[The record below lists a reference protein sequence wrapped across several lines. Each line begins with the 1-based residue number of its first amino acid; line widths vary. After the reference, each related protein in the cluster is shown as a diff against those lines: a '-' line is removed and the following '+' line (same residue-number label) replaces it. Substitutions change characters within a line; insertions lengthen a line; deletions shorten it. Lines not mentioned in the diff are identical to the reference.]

1 MAALYSWLR
10 GLSPAIPA
18 IMMPM
23 LFSKTG
29 ILSLR
34 GVTLLSPL
42 VAAAL
47 TLGCSSENPAG
58 KSRTFEFHYQALFPA
73 IPKDGEQYRIWV
85 PLPSE
90 GPAQQIHDLKVVSPV
105 GYKQREESVFGNRYA
120 YIEFDRAEY
129 PWPLSVTVGFQTTRQ
144 EHRVDFDA
152 ESIASG
158 GSTAGAVYAAESYE
172 KFLLPNRLVPL
183 DGMIADL
190 SRQHTA
196 GAASPLEKA
205 RKVFDYVV
213 STMAYDK
220 SGEGWG
226 RGDAIYACD
235 VKKGNC
241 TDFHA
246 LFIGMMRA
254 AGIPARF
261 EIGFPLPRN
270 EKRGS
275 VPGYH
280 CWAEFHVDG
289 IGWIPVDASEA
300 WKDPARKDYF
310 FGALDEHRV
319 QFTTGRDIRLD
330 ADQVGEPLN
339 YFIYPYAEL
348 DGQPMEAME
357 KRFLFRDLANP
368 S

>member
-1 MAALYSWLR
+1 MKALASR
-10 GLSPAIPA
+10 INRCTVSADP
-18 IMMPM
+18 MM
-23 LFSKTG
+23 LTFFSKTG
-29 ILSLR
+29 VPPRR
-34 GVTLLSPL
+34 GVSLLALL
-42 VAAAL
+42 VAVVL
-47 TLGCSSENPAG
+47 TLACSSDAPAA
-58 KSRTFEFHYQALFPA
+58 KSRTFEFHYQVLFPS
-73 IPKDGEQYRIWV
+73 IPKGGEQYRIWV
-85 PLPSE
+85 PLPKE
-90 GPAQQIHDLKVVSPV
+90 GPAQEIHDLKVVSPV
-105 GYKQREESVFGNRYA
+105 GYEQREESVFGNRYA
-120 YIEFDRAEY
+120 YIEFDRRGY
-129 PWPLSVTVGFQTTRQ
+129 PWPLSVTVEFQITRK
-144 EHRVDFDA
+144 EHEVDFDRG
-152 ESIASG
+152 SSAS
-158 GSTAGAVYAAESYE
+158 AGAVYAADKYE
-172 KFLLPNRLVPL
+172 KFLQPNRLVPL
-183 DGMIADL
+183 DGIIGDL
-190 SRQHTA
+190 SKQHTA
-196 GAASPLEKA
+196 GVKSPLAKA
-205 RKVFDYVV
+205 RKVYDYVV

-235 VKKGNC
+235 TKKGNC

-275 VPGYH
+275 IPGYH
-280 CWAEFHVDG
+280 CWAAFHVDG
-289 IGWIPVDASEA
+289 IGWIPVDASDA

-330 ADQVGEPLN
+330 PSQAGEPLN

-348 DGQPMEAME
+348 DGEPVEPIE
-357 KRFLFRDLANP
+357 KHFRFRDLENP

>member
-1 MAALYSWLR
+1 
-10 GLSPAIPA
+10 
-18 IMMPM
+18 M
-23 LFSKTG
+23 LAVFSKTG
-29 ILSLR
+29 ILSR
-34 GVTLLSPL
+34 YGVALLWPL
-42 VAAAL
+42 VAVAL
-47 TLGCSSENPAG
+47 TLGCSTEPPAV
-58 KSRTFEFHYQALFPA
+58 KSRTFEFHYQALFPS
-73 IPKDGEQYRIWV
+73 IPKGGEQYRIWV

-90 GPAQQIHDLKVVSPV
+90 GSAQQIHDLKVVSPV

-120 YIEFDRAEY
+120 YIEFDRGDY
-129 PWPLSVTVGFQTTRQ
+129 PWPLSVTVGFQVTRQ
-144 EHRVDFDA
+144 EHKVYFDSASFSSNGTSAGA
-152 ESIASG
+152 ESGAR
-158 GSTAGAVYAAESYE
+158 AGTSAGTDYAADSYE
-172 KFLLPNRLVPL
+172 KFLQPNRLVPL
-183 DGMIADL
+183 DGIIGDL
-190 SRQHTA
+190 SKQYTA

-205 RKVFDYVV
+205 RKVYDYVV

-220 SGEGWG
+220 SGDGWG
-226 RGDAIYACD
+226 RGDALYACD

-261 EIGFPLPRN
+261 EIGFPLPPN

-280 CWAEFHVDG
+280 CWASFHVDG

-330 ADQVGEPLN
+330 AGQAGAPLN

-348 DGQPMEAME
+348 DGQPVEPIE

>member
-1 MAALYSWLR
+1 MH
-10 GLSPAIPA
+10 
-18 IMMPM
+18 
-23 LFSKTG
+23 
-29 ILSLR
+29 
-34 GVTLLSPL
+34 
-42 VAAAL
+42 
-47 TLGCSSENPAG
+47 E
-58 KSRTFEFHYQALFPA
+58 
-73 IPKDGEQYRIWV
+73 
-85 PLPSE
+85 
-90 GPAQQIHDLKVVSPV
+90 
-105 GYKQREESVFGNRYA
+105 
-120 YIEFDRAEY
+120 
-129 PWPLSVTVGFQTTRQ
+129 
-144 EHRVDFDA
+144 
-152 ESIASG
+152 ASG
-158 GSTAGAVYAAESYE
+158 GASEQVSGGLAYAAESYE
-172 KFLLPNRLVPL
+172 KFLRPNRLVPL

-190 SRQHTA
+190 SKQHTA

-261 EIGFPLPRN
+261 EIGFPLPRS
-270 EKRGS
+270 EKQGI

-319 QFTTGRDIRLD
+319 KFTTGRDILLD
-330 ADQVGEPLN
+330 ADQAGEPLN

-348 DGQPMEAME
+348 DGEPVEAME